1 MGYSVRVTSSAHESV
16 ISSVGYIAEVCSA
29 PRAAVRL
36 LDSYEVALESLH
48 SNPTFNPVNASAS
61 RRLGR
66 NIYRKRAG
74 SYFLYYFVDENT
86 SEVVVFSF
94 LHRRQDASAHLIW
107 DYESS

>member
-36 LDSYEVALESLH
+36 LDSYEVALESLR
-48 SNPTFNPVNASAS
+48 SNPIFNPVNASAS

-66 NIYRKRAG
+66 NIYRKRVG
-74 SYFLYYFVDENT
+74 GYFLYYYVDEDA

-94 LHRRQDASAHLIW
+94 LHRRQDAPMHLVRG
-107 DYESS
+107 YESA